1 VNRATSSTIARFT
14 RHLRKGRIVL
24 LSRCQKNLGFRT
36 ETSLKPAVSEI
47 GIALLWLAQRLQR
60 CDQRMISSDPGLAA
74 AVRLVSEKD
83 FGEGFKRCRIFL
95 EFDAPFKG

>member
-1 VNRATSSTIARFT
+1 
-14 RHLRKGRIVL
+14 
-24 LSRCQKNLGFRT
+24 
-36 ETSLKPAVSEI
+36 
-47 GIALLWLAQRLQR
+47 
-60 CDQRMISSDPGLAA
+60 MISSDPGLAA